1 MIERESAIIVSLDR
15 NGDVI
20 SVEFAG
26 YEKLTE
32 PTFNVFADSLP
43 DVNLVGTKVAVEI
56 GVCPTFYTRSGPVIG
71 EPCSIKSA
79 MSSERYLIA

>member
-1 MIERESAIIVSLDR
+1 MIERESAIIVSIDR

-56 GVCPTFYTRSGPVIG
+56 VRYRDADGRVMTCIHTPDCNSWCPPRTSV
-71 EPCSIKSA
+71 K
-79 MSSERYLIA
+79 